1 MKRTS
6 DFQIL
11 NIGCPNIN
19 MKQKSHLK
27 LPSLHAITTSRGI
40 FFVLAAIL
48 LAITV
53 LFVIYHL
60 IFVLSELNKAFSR
73 EEQKE
78 APTTFN
84 IEGFKK
90 LNLVRRQ

>member
-1 MKRTS
+1 
-6 DFQIL
+6 
-11 NIGCPNIN
+11 
-19 MKQKSHLK
+19 MKQKSHIK
-27 LPSLHAITTSRGI
+27 IPSIHTLVTSRGL

-60 IFVLSELNKAFSR
+60 IFVFNELNKAFGR
-73 EEQKE
+73 EEQTE
-78 APTTFN
+78 APATFN

-90 LNLVRRQ
+90 LNLIRQ